1 MLTCITLT
9 NPCETRAIS
18 TCEHIML
25 DMCQHNML
33 VKITKNIAII
43 YLLRYVG
50 QVNIRAV
57 GVKFKNEARPH

>member
-1 MLTCITLT
+1 
-9 NPCETRAIS
+9 
-18 TCEHIML
+18 ML